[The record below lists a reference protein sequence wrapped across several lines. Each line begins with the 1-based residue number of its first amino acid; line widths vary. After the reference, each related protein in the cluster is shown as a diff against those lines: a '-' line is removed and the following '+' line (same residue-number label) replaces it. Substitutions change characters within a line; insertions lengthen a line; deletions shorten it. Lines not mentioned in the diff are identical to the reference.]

1 MRRWAPPNAGGH
13 GVRGRPV
20 GRSSLPAQS
29 PRRREYLPMRDLAR
43 YRANP
48 LQRGVA
54 LLLEAQLHAEAGRR
68 NDALDALERA
78 LADGCRYRRDWL
90 EGNAGLASLRED
102 ARFRDVIER

>member
-29 PRRREYLPMRDLAR
+29 RRRREYLSMRDLAR

-54 LLLEAQLHAEAGRR
+54 FLLEAQLHAESGRR
-68 NDALDALERA
+68 NDARDTLERA
-78 LADGCRYRRDWL
+78 LVEGCRYRREWL
-90 EGNAGLASLRED
+90 EGNASLAPLRED
-102 ARFRDVIER
+102 DRFRDI